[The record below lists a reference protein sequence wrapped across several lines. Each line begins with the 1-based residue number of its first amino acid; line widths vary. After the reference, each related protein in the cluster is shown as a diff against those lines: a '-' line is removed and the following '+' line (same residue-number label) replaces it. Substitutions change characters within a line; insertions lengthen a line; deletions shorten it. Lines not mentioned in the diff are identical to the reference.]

1 MFCIPCAAVVLPLI
15 HTMLSMQVYNNGHI
29 TTRCGCLPFAC
40 VQVFTVATPLLA
52 VVEAWAGVCTHGYNY
67 NWSEYFD
74 YAKAKA
80 LAKVRPL
87 VLVALLFR

>member
-1 MFCIPCAAVVLPLI
+1 
-15 HTMLSMQVYNNGHI
+15 
-29 TTRCGCLPFAC
+29 
-40 VQVFTVATPLLA
+40 VFTVATPLLA
-52 VVEAWAGVCTHGYNY
+52 VVEAWAGVCTHGYDY

-74 YAKAKA
+74 YDKAKA